1 MRIVAIDAGR
11 GHCNVSRSVEVA
23 ARSAELAGASVTRVK
38 LKDLHIK
45 TCTGCKLCLTG
56 DGCKIHDDLSYLS
69 ELIAKSDGVIFGIPE
84 SRNRRGAQ
92 CNSMI
97 DRLATY
103 FSSNGQMKLP
113 GFGDDHI
120 AQEPTARATKR
131 AIIITANHYSL
142 PIGAFFSRSRGTIS
156 ELRSIFSGTK
166 ISPIGALEV
175 TDKLKDGRLTDD
187 VRDKA
192 YSLGRILA
200 GKC

>member
-23 ARSAELAGASVTRVK
+23 ARSAELAGAHVQRIK

-45 TCTGCKLCLTG
+45 SCTGCKLCLTG
-56 DGCKIHDDLSYLS
+56 DGCKIHDDLIYVS
-69 ELIAKSDGVIFGIPE
+69 ELIDNSDGVIFGIPE
-84 SRNRRGAQ
+84 SRNRRDAA
-92 CNSMI
+92 CNNLI

-103 FSSNGQMKLP
+103 FSGNGQMKLP
-113 GFGDDHI
+113 GFGD
-120 AQEPTARATKR
+120 AQVMQEPVARATKR

-156 ELRSIFSGTK
+156 ELRDIFAGSK

-175 TDKLKDGRLTDD
+175 PDKLQDGRLTDD

>member
-1 MRIVAIDAGR
+1 MKIVAIDAGR

-23 ARSAELAGASVTRVK
+23 AHSAELAGATVHRIK
-38 LKDLHIK
+38 LSNLHIK
-45 TCTGCKLCLTG
+45 SCTGCKLCLTG
-56 DGCKIHDDLSYLS
+56 EGCKIHDDLTYLS
-69 ELIAKSDGVIFGIPE
+69 DLIAESDGVIFGIPE
-84 SRNRRGAQ
+84 SRNRRNPQ

-103 FSSNGQMKLP
+103 FSNHGQMKLP
-113 GFGDDHI
+113 GFGD
-120 AQEPTARATKR
+120 AYVTQTPTARATKR
-131 AIIITANHYSL
+131 AIIITANHYNL

-156 ELRSIFSGTK
+156 ELRSIFSQTR

-175 TDKLKDGRLTDD
+175 TDKLKDGRLCDD